1 MKLKH
6 IGLLII
12 SVSII
17 GIASITPSSAAPATV
32 SLDPSWNHDYPR
44 LANQHFGKSPA
55 EYYALFDLII
65 SKTPSSLIQAVK
77 LIDPTTKILY
87 TEGIIGPPPDKET
100 NIMQCDGWTEDLFA
114 RRDDGTVAQAG
125 SGWAPRLGDM
135 SSLPQTPRNSFGERY
150 NEYGPRCVTEFA
162 VAGGYDGTGTDWVW
176 HKPRAENI
184 DMDRS
189 CIANG
194 GTKDPNKGQ
203 VCNDYLEHGTNWVDS
218 TYVAGV
224 SDFLA
229 NWRTEVNQQFG
240 DPNVPIWVN
249 SGVLHDD
256 AKIAGS
262 LENTN
267 GLEYEKQSGFRS
279 FNYDWKQYLKWIK
292 NGRKPT
298 TWVSD
303 IRPSGSDPYT
313 YAREGHSK
321 NYYELMRMMLT
332 YTLMGDGYFE
342 FQPVEAGEHKFYA
355 YYDEFEV
362 PLGYPTEIRQP
373 GPGDDTHQL
382 PNGIMVRFFDNGVA
396 LMNPNSSPTSVN
408 DADLKSLEGYSGPY
422 WRFLGGQDPVH
433 NNGQTFSSI
442 TLDGHAFRDQSV
454 GDGLILVRSPMTII
468 SDIVVDNLNNY
479 TSPAS
484 KGATLDPASSWTVST
499 DQGNAWSH
507 RQAAWK
513 DLYSYSTTEN
523 AGATIE
529 FRPTIGISGEYE
541 VFEWHPD
548 VTNACNSVPTEIYIN
563 GSRQSTVAIDQ
574 SKNGGQWNSLGVYN
588 LQDGE
593 SSFVKMISPGGCTT
607 TADAFNFIYQDGST
621 PPDPPTFADVPFSHW
636 AHDYIET
643 IYQEGFVSGC
653 SSSPLMYCPDASMT
667 RAESAVFIERGIQG
681 TSFIPGDPAAQTFA
695 DVPLFEWFAKWTQ
708 GLWDDGYTSGC
719 GTNPLVYCPF
729 QEHTRTEGT
738 VFFLRMLNGAN
749 YTPPDPSGIFADV
762 PTEFWGAKWIE
773 EAYSA
778 GLIPACEESPA
789 LKFCPDDALD
799 RAMAA
804 YMMVQA
810 KGLSMP

>member
-6 IGLLII
+6 IALII
-12 SVSII
+12 ITASLI
-17 GIASITPSSAAPATV
+17 GLASITPSTAAPAAA

-65 SKTPSSLIQAVK
+65 SKTSSSVIQAVK
-77 LIDPTTKILY
+77 LIDPTTKILF
-87 TEGIIGPPPDKET
+87 TEGIIGPPPDKEST
-100 NIMQCDGWTEDLFA
+100 IMQCTGWTDDLFA

-162 VAGGYDGTGTDWVW
+162 VAGGYDGAGTDWVW
-176 HKPRAENI
+176 HKPRADNI

-189 CIANG
+189 CVANG
-194 GTKDPNKGQ
+194 GSKNPNNGEE
-203 VCNDYLEHGTNWVDS
+203 CNDYNEHGTSWVDN
-218 TYVAGV
+218 TYVDGV

-229 NWRTEVNQQFG
+229 NWRAEVDKQFG
-240 DPNVPIWVN
+240 DSTIPIWVN

-279 FNYDWKQYLKWIK
+279 FNYDWKQYSKWIK
-292 NGRKPT
+292 DGRKPS

-303 IRPSGSDPYT
+303 IRPSGNDPYT
-313 YAREGHSK
+313 YARDGHSK

-342 FQPVEAGEHKFYA
+342 FQPIEAGEHKFYA

-362 PLGYPTEIRQP
+362 RLGYPTEIGET
-373 GPGDDTHQL
+373 GPHDDAHQL
-382 PNGIMVRFFDNGVA
+382 ANGIMVRFFDNGVA
-396 LMNPNSSPTSVN
+396 IMNPNSTPKSVS
-408 DADLKSLEGYSGPY
+408 DADLKSLEGYAGPY
-422 WRFLGGQDPVH
+422 WRFLGGQDPSH
-433 NNGQTFSSI
+433 NNGQAFSSI
-442 TLDGHAFRDQSV
+442 TLDGHAFGDQSV
-454 GDGLILVRSPMTII
+454 GDGIVLVRTPLTII
-468 SDIVVDNLNNY
+468 SDIVIDNLNNY

-484 KGATLDPASSWTVST
+484 QGAALEPANSWKVSD

-507 RQAAWK
+507 RQAAWR
-513 DLYSYSTTEN
+513 DLYSYSTTKD

-529 FRPTIGISGEYE
+529 FRPTIGTSGDYE

-548 VTNACNSVPTEIYIN
+548 VASACSNVPAEIYIN
-563 GSRQSTVAIDQ
+563 GSRRSTSAIDQ
-574 SKNGGQWNSLGVYN
+574 TKNGGQWNSLGVFSM
-588 LQDGE
+588 QEGE
-593 SSFVKMISPGGCTT
+593 GSIVKITALGGCTT
-607 TADAFNFIYQDGST
+607 IADAFNFVYQSGAEAA
-621 PPDPPTFADVPFSHW
+621 TFIDVPFGHW

-643 IYQEGFVSGC
+643 IYQEGYVSGC

-667 RAESAVFIERGIQG
+667 RAESAVFLERGIHG
-681 TSFIPGDPAAQTFA
+681 TSFIPSSPSTQIFD

-719 GTNPLVYCPF
+719 GTNPLIYCPF
-729 QEHTRTEGT
+729 QEHTRTEGS
-738 VFFLRMLNGAN
+738 VFFLRMLHGAT

-762 PTEFWGAKWIE
+762 DLGFWGARWIE
-773 EAYSA
+773 AGYNA
-778 GLIPACEESPA
+778 GLIPACETSPA
-789 LKFCPDDALD
+789 LKFCPNDPLD

-810 KGLSMP
+810 KGLQLR